1 MSHGRAIL
9 SKIAAVAV
17 AALGLLLS
25 VPHMVYA
32 ISTSTEVS
40 PGYEQALALA
50 RQHVE
55 TAFQPG
61 AFGHGVPI
69 IKGLSDLMDIFSWVG
84 LTIGVVLAAVLA
96 TKFLVPEMRYVTA
109 TAQ

>member
-1 MSHGRAIL
+1 
-9 SKIAAVAV
+9 
-17 AALGLLLS
+17 
-25 VPHMVYA
+25 MVYA

-69 IKGLSDLMDIFSWVG
+69 IKVFRI
-84 LTIGVVLAAVLA
+84 
-96 TKFLVPEMRYVTA
+96 
-109 TAQ
+109 